1 MRKMDVAMPN
11 GESYAGG
18 PAVVVGYEG
27 ISDRGANFI
36 DDGRTESGQPIPMGF
51 GAPEL
56 DRQLQ
61 GLIVSHASG
70 GTIPTGLSYALTPD
84 RVDPMHRFELPFL
97 QHSPMA
103 RYCVTGDFAAG
114 LQRNMTAADFL
125 DKRNEN
131 ADVLAYIGQTAGRFG
146 AAASTLATASGPY
159 AGYLKGAAS
168 LAVRCLRRRQYS
180 PKLVNT

>member
-1 MRKMDVAMPN
+1 MREMDVAMPN

-36 DDGRTESGQPIPMGF
+36 EVGRTQSGQPILREF
-51 GAPEL
+51 GSPEL

-70 GTIPTGLSYALTPD
+70 GTIPTGLSYALTPE
-84 RVDPMHRFELPFL
+84 RVDPMDRVGLQFL

-103 RYCVTGDFAAG
+103 RYCVTGDCAAG
-114 LQRNMTAADFL
+114 LQRNITAADFL
-125 DKRNEN
+125 DMRNEN
-131 ADVLAYIGQTAGRFG
+131 GRPG
-146 AAASTLATASGPY
+146 VSSERNGTN
-159 AGYLKGAAS
+159 
-168 LAVRCLRRRQYS
+168 RRRHRVC
-180 PKLVNT
+180 KLLFWYRVPSCPPSGQRDSRCGLGVWRTRANYEA